1 MSKYYPKLYEQFGK
15 GIKTELDPSDYA
27 TKADNKNI

>member
-15 GIKTELDPSDYA
+15 GIKIELDPSDYA
-27 TKADNKNI
+27 TKADNRNI